1 MRCSALQRQAAA
13 ALGVLACVR
22 EAVGRDQAADQAL
35 AALLRAHREYGARDR
50 RLFGQLVFS
59 HFRWQGWLAGLPSDE
74 ARAAAAFYLDATERH
89 PAVDQWAVPNLA
101 PAGRLDLAGK
111 AAALAAWFNLPQ
123 PPDWRDLVPSW
134 TGAELL
140 EDSTP
145 EPLRRFVSAVQLRPP
160 LWLRCRRGQAPA
172 VTAALRRFGVEAR
185 THPHLPEALA
195 IDGTVPL
202 AELQKSIPGAFE
214 VQDLASQ
221 VVGLCSDPQAGQ
233 QWWDVCAGSGGKA
246 LHLSDLMNGRGTVIA
261 TDTRSSALNALTQ
274 RARASR
280 TPNLAI
286 AGPDGSGDVPLPPAQ
301 SQDGLLVDAP
311 CSGIGTWSRNPDAR
325 WRTRS
330 EQLPA
335 FGATQLAILRRAAP
349 AVRPGGTLVYAVC
362 SLARTET
369 THVTDQFLAAEPR
382 FAPAPLTN
390 PLSPGEPPRP
400 SLAIHPDAGPGIGMF
415 IARFNRQ
422 Q

>member
-1 MRCSALQRQAAA
+1 MRNSALQRQAAA
-13 ALGVLACVR
+13 ALEVLARVR

-35 AALLRAHREYGARDR
+35 ATLLRAHREYGSRDR

-59 HFRWQGWLAGLPSDE
+59 HFRWQGWLADLPTDE
-74 ARAAAAFYLDATERH
+74 ARAAAAFHLDATERH

-101 PAGRLDLAGK
+101 PVGRLDLAGK
-111 AAALAAWFNLPQ
+111 ADALAAWFQRPH
-123 PPDWRDLVPSW
+123 PPDWRDLVPPW
-134 TGAELL
+134 TGSELL
-140 EDSTP
+140 DDGTP
-145 EPLRRFVSAVQLRPP
+145 EPLHRFVSAVQLRPP

-172 VTAALRRFGVEAR
+172 VTEALHRLGIDAR
-185 THPHLPEALA
+185 AHPHLPEALA

-202 AELQKSIPGAFE
+202 AELQKQVPGAFE

-221 VVGLCSDPQAGQ
+221 IVGLCCEPQAGQ

-246 LHLSDLMNGRGTVIA
+246 LHLSDLMNGRGKVIA
-261 TDTRSSALNALTQ
+261 TDTRPGALSALAQ

-286 AGPDGSGDVPLPPAQ
+286 AGPDRSGEIPLPPVQ

-311 CSGIGTWSRNPDAR
+311 CSGLGTWSRNPDAR
-325 WRTRS
+325 WRTRA
-330 EQLPA
+330 EQLPER
-335 FGATQLAILRRAAP
+335 GATQLAILRRAAP

-369 THVTDQFLAAEPR
+369 TRVADEFLAAEPR
-382 FAPAPLTN
+382 FAPAPLPN
-390 PLSPGEPPRP
+390 PLHPGQPP
-400 SLAIHPDAGPGIGMF
+400 SSHLAIHPDAGPGIGMF
-415 IARFNRQ
+415 IARFKMQ